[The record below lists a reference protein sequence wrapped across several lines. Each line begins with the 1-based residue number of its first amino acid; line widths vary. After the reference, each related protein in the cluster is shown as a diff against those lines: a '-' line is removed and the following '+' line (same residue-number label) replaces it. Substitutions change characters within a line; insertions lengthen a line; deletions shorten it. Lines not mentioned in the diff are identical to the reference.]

1 METIDAVAGTIERAT
16 RSAASAVL
24 RSARQLD
31 SVLSAGSLENARTS
45 VTEAAHRRAIQDA
58 LEDAWSEKDL
68 SRTA

>member
-1 METIDAVAGTIERAT
+1 MDTMDAVTGTLERAA
-16 RSAASAVL
+16 RSAVSAVW

-31 SVLSAGSLENARTS
+31 SVLNAGSLENARSS
-45 VTEAAHRRAIQDA
+45 VTEAARRRAIQDA

>member
-1 METIDAVAGTIERAT
+1 METIDAVTGTIERAA
-16 RSAASAVL
+16 RGAVSAML

-45 VTEAAHRRAIQDA
+45 VTEAGRRRAIQDA
-58 LEDAWSEKDL
+58 LEEAWNEKGL